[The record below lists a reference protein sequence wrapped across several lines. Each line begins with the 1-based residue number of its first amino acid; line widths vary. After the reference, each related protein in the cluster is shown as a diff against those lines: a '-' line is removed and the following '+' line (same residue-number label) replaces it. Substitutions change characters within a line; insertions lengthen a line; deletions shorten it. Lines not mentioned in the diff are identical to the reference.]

1 MKHVFTENTHLPL
14 NLKGRT
20 MEILRYSQEHEDAV
34 ICAIGKDPDWVM
46 FTHENAVGTYK
57 KRLRESITYVCYEN
71 GTFGGYVRALL
82 DDGFAVYISELFV
95 VPQWRNRKIGR
106 TLIAR
111 LKADF
116 RHLTVYA
123 LSDEDAYYEKLGYTK
138 AGSVFEIRE

>member
-1 MKHVFTENTHLPL
+1 
-14 NLKGRT
+14 
-20 MEILRYSQEHEDAV
+20 MEILRFSQEHEDAV
-34 ICAIGKDPDWVM
+34 ICAIGKDPDWEM
-46 FTHENAVGTYK
+46 FTHENAVDNYK
-57 KRLRESITYVCYEN
+57 KRLRESITYVCYED

-138 AGSVFEIRE
+138 VGSVFEIRE